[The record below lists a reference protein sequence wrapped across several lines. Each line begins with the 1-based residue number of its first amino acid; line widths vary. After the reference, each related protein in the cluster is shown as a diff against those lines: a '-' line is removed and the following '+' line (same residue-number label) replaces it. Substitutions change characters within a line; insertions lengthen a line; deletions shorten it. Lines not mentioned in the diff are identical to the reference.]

1 MPTDLVPNPP
11 ARPAGDAVPAI
22 LQRAGPN
29 ALFAADEFFRAT
41 ISNPHT
47 RRAYARAVGRF
58 LSWCENQGLDLVR
71 VTPGAA
77 GQFLSELEGAASTKN
92 QALAALKHFFDVLV
106 VRHAVGLNPF
116 SSVRGVSQD
125 GREGKTPEISIHQ
138 ARQLFRSIDAGDVVG
153 KRDRAVLGVL
163 AYTGAR
169 INAVARLR
177 LGDFQDHGEQRML
190 RFAEKGG
197 KERQIPVRHD
207 LEAWLRDYIES
218 AGIADEP
225 KSSALF
231 RPAEGNR
238 PLLLDRFYTAHSMRQ
253 MFTRRLKG
261 AGLPELLSPHSF
273 RVTVIT
279 DLLVQD
285 VPLED
290 VQYLAGH
297 SDPRT
302 TQIYDRRKRR
312 VSRNIVERISI

>member
-1 MPTDLVPNPP
+1 MNSSGRRSEIRTRAAPTRGPWGGSCPG
-11 ARPAGDAVPAI
+11 ARIRGLELAG
-22 LQRAGPN
+22 
-29 ALFAADEFFRAT
+29 
-41 ISNPHT
+41 
-47 RRAYARAVGRF
+47 
-58 LSWCENQGLDLVR
+58 

-77 GQFLSELEGAASTKN
+77 GQFLSELEGTPSTKN

-116 SSVRGVSQD
+116 SSVRGVKQD
-125 GREGKTPEISIHQ
+125 GREGKTPEISIAQ
-138 ARQLFRSIDAGDVVG
+138 ARRLFRSIDAGDVVG

-207 LEAWLRDYIES
+207 LEAWLRDYIEA

-231 RPAEGNR
+231 RPAAANR
-238 PLLLDRFYTAHSMRQ
+238 LRLIDRFYTAHSMRQ
-253 MFTRRLKG
+253 MFTRRLKD

-273 RVTVIT
+273 RVLVVT
-279 DLLVQD
+279 DLLSQD

>member
-1 MPTDLVPNPP
+1 M
-11 ARPAGDAVPAI
+11 
-22 LQRAGPN
+22 
-29 ALFAADEFFRAT
+29 
-41 ISNPHT
+41 
-47 RRAYARAVGRF
+47 
-58 LSWCENQGLDLVR
+58 
-71 VTPGAA
+71 
-77 GQFLSELEGAASTKN
+77 
-92 QALAALKHFFDVLV
+92 
-106 VRHAVGLNPF
+106 GLNPF
-116 SSVRGVSQD
+116 SSVRGVKQD
-125 GREGKTPEISIHQ
+125 GREGKTPEISINQ

-238 PLLLDRFYTAHSMRQ
+238 PLLLDRFYTVHSMRQ
-253 MFTRRLKG
+253 MFTRRLKD

-273 RVTVIT
+273 RVVLSSSVGAWQTWPMKRDTLSYHGYRFPPDIISHAVWLYHRFGVSFRDVE
-279 DLLVQD
+279 DLLAQRGITVSYEAIRLWCLTIGS
-285 VPLED
+285 V
-290 VQYLAGH
+290 YA
-297 SDPRT
+297 
-302 TQIYDRRKRR
+302 RRLKRR
-312 VSRNIVERISI
+312 QGRLGDIWHLDEVLVTIQGQRRYL

>member
-1 MPTDLVPNPP
+1 MPTDLVPKSQASPI
-11 ARPAGDAVPAI
+11 ARNAPAI
-22 LQRAGPN
+22 LRRAGRN

-41 ISNPHT
+41 IRNAHT

-58 LSWCENQGLDLVR
+58 LAWCEDRGMELAG

-77 GQFLSELEGAASTKN
+77 GQFLSELEGAPSTKN

-116 SSVRGVSQD
+116 SSVRGVKQD
-125 GREGKTPEISIHQ
+125 TREGRTPEISIPQ
-138 ARQLFRSIDAGDVVG
+138 ARHLFRSIDAGDVVG
-153 KRDRAVLGVL
+153 KRDRALLGVL

-169 INAVARLR
+169 INAVAGLR
-177 LGDFQDHGEQRML
+177 LGDFQDHGEQRLL

-231 RPAEGNR
+231 RPAEGSR
-238 PLLLDRFYTAHSMRQ
+238 ARLADRFYTAHSMRQ
-253 MFTRRLKG
+253 MFTRRLKE
-261 AGLPELLSPHSF
+261 ASLPELLSPHSF
-273 RVTVIT
+273 RVLVVT
-279 DLLVQD
+279 DLLSQD

>member
-1 MPTDLVPNPP
+1 M
-11 ARPAGDAVPAI
+11 
-22 LQRAGPN
+22 
-29 ALFAADEFFRAT
+29 
-41 ISNPHT
+41 
-47 RRAYARAVGRF
+47 
-58 LSWCENQGLDLVR
+58 
-71 VTPGAA
+71 
-77 GQFLSELEGAASTKN
+77 AS
-92 QALAALKHFFDVLV
+92 
-106 VRHAVGLNPF
+106 
-116 SSVRGVSQD
+116 
-125 GREGKTPEISIHQ
+125 
-138 ARQLFRSIDAGDVVG
+138 RS
-153 KRDRAVLGVL
+153 
-163 AYTGAR
+163 
-169 INAVARLR
+169 AVARLR

-218 AGIADEP
+218 AGISDEP

-231 RPAEGNR
+231 RPAE
-238 PLLLDRFYTAHSMRQ
+238 A
-253 MFTRRLKG
+253 RRLKD
-261 AGLPELLSPHSF
+261 AGMPELLSPHSF

-279 DLLVQD
+279 DLLIQD

>member
-1 MPTDLVPNPP
+1 MPADLVPKPQASP
-11 ARPAGDAVPAI
+11 IAQAAPAI
-22 LQRAGPN
+22 LRRAGRN

-41 ISNPHT
+41 ISNAHT

-58 LSWCENQGLDLVR
+58 LAWCEDRGMELAG

-77 GQFLSELEGAASTKN
+77 GQFLSELEGAPSTKN

-116 SSVRGVSQD
+116 SSVRGVKQD
-125 GREGKTPEISIHQ
+125 TREGRTPEISIHQ
-138 ARQLFRSIDAGDVVG
+138 ARHLFRSIDAGDVVG

-231 RPAEGNR
+231 RPAEGSR
-238 PLLLDRFYTAHSMRQ
+238 ARLADRFYTAHSMRQ
-253 MFTRRLKG
+253 MFTRRLKE
-261 AGLPELLSPHSF
+261 ASLPELLSPHSF
-273 RVTVIT
+273 RVLVVT
-279 DLLVQD
+279 DLLSQD

>member
-1 MPTDLVPNPP
+1 MPADLVPKSQASPI
-11 ARPAGDAVPAI
+11 ARNAPAI
-22 LQRAGPN
+22 LQRAGTN
-29 ALFAADEFFRAT
+29 ALFAADEFFRAA
-41 ISNPHT
+41 IRNAHT

-58 LSWCENQGLDLVR
+58 LAWCENQGVELAQ

-77 GQFLSELEGAASTKN
+77 GQFLSELEGTASTEN

-116 SSVRGVSQD
+116 SSVRGAKHN
-125 GREGKTPEISIHQ
+125 GREGKTPEISINQ
-138 ARQLFRSIDAGDVVG
+138 ARQLFRSIDTGDVVG

-177 LGDFQDHGEQRML
+177 LGDFQDHGEQRIL
-190 RFAEKGG
+190 RFEEKGG

-218 AGIADEP
+218 AGMEDEP

-231 RPAEGNR
+231 RPALARR
-238 PLLLDRFYTAHSMRQ
+238 PLLGDRFYTAHSMRQ
-253 MFTRRLKG
+253 MFTRRLKD

-279 DLLVQD
+279 DLLTQD

>member
-1 MPTDLVPNPP
+1 MPADLVPKPQASP
-11 ARPAGDAVPAI
+11 IAGTAPAI
-22 LQRAGPN
+22 LRRAGRN

-41 ISNPHT
+41 ISNAHT

-58 LSWCENQGLDLVR
+58 LAWCEDRGLELAG

-77 GQFLSELEGAASTKN
+77 GQFVSELDGTASTKN

-116 SSVRGVSQD
+116 SSVRGVKQD
-125 GREGKTPEISIHQ
+125 TREGRTPEISIPQ
-138 ARQLFRSIDAGDVVG
+138 ARHLFRSIDAGNVVG
-153 KRDRAVLGVL
+153 KRDRALLGVL

-177 LGDFQDHGEQRML
+177 LGDFQDHGEQRLL

-197 KERQIPVRHD
+197 QERQIPVRHD
-207 LEAWLRDYIES
+207 LEAWLGDYIAS
-218 AGIADEP
+218 AGIEDEP

-231 RPAEGNR
+231 RPAEAGR
-238 PLLLDRFYTAHSMRQ
+238 PLLADRFYTAHSMRQ
-253 MFTRRLKG
+253 MFTRRLKD

-273 RVTVIT
+273 RVLVVT
-279 DLLVQD
+279 DLLSQD

-297 SDPRT
+297 AEPRT